1 MELRKTQRDVVN
13 ISISA
18 TNFLSYSGLNR
29 FQVTG
34 VPAFSDQ
41 ARNPGAQGS
50 RKRRLPVT

>member
-1 MELRKTQRDVVN
+1 MALRKTQRDVVN

-29 FQVTG
+29 FQVTD